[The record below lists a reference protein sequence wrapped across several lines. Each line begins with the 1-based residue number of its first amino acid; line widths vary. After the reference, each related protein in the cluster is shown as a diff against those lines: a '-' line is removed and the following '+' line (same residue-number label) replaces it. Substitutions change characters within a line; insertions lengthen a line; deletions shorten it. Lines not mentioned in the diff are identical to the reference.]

1 MTSIASPTAGWCSI
15 ARRTG
20 STTSARRGRA
30 GAAGHIH
37 RTQRQDRIPLVPPD
51 FAPPHNAKLNPVFDV
66 DGERVS
72 LVTQLATS
80 IRTAELHRRVGSLAS
95 ERDQIIA
102 AIDVLIGTA

>member
-1 MTSIASPTAGWCSI
+1 MP
-15 ARRTG
+15 
-20 STTSARRGRA
+20 
-30 GAAGHIH
+30 IH
-37 RTQRQDRIPLVPPD
+37 DVYCLADGGLVLDCQANRFDDIGTRLVIPLVPPD
-51 FAPPHNAKLNPVFDV
+51 FAPPHYAKLNAVFDV

-80 IRTAELHRRVGSLAS
+80 IRTAELRRRVGSLAS